1 MEIWKYLRVEHI
13 FLNVLIPD
21 KKASL
26 RFIANVCVQSGLV
39 EDDFR
44 LYEGLLKREQ
54 TMSTGVGDGLGF
66 PHTFSREANDATIIL
81 IRLAEPI
88 DFEALDALPVDV
100 ILAMIVP
107 ENETTLH
114 LQLLAGVSRLCK
126 SPEFLEAV
134 RKATRS
140 KDLWYLIKELEDSMP
155 FH

>member
-26 RFIANVCVQSGLV
+26 RFIADVCVRSGIV
-39 EDDFR
+39 KDDLL
-44 LYEGLLKREQ
+44 LYEGLQKREQ
-54 TMSTGVGDGLGF
+54 TMSTGVGHGLGF
-66 PHTFSREANDATIIL
+66 PHTVSGEANDATIIL
-81 IRLAEPI
+81 IHLAEPI
-88 DFEALDALPVDV
+88 DFEALDALPVDI
-100 ILAMIVP
+100 ILALIVP

-126 SPEFLEAV
+126 SPEFLEAI
-134 RKATRS
+134 RKATSS
-140 KDLWYLIKELEDSMP
+140 KNLWYLIKELEESLP